1 MKSVIVRP
9 CAGYSDAETRQ
20 ALEAV
25 LAPLGGLSWVLPGMR
40 ISVKANLITALKP
53 EAAATTHPALL
64 GALTEL
70 LLEKGA
76 VVTIGDSPGG
86 VFNRVYLERVYEVC
100 GLKALEERG
109 AILNRDFRQKER
121 DFPEG
126 KVLKHFIY
134 TAWLDEAD
142 AIINFSKLKVH
153 AMMAMTAATKNLFGT
168 IPGSVKAE
176 YHYRFPDYAEFA
188 DMLVDLNECFRP
200 RLNLCDAV
208 VGMEG
213 NGPTQGTPRQ
223 IGALLASESPYCLD
237 LAAASLLGL
246 KKEDVP
252 YLEAAFRRGLAPADV
267 QELNVDGDLA
277 SLKPENFR
285 NIAGRHGL
293 TQLIGGRG
301 PVSRMVQSTVGSILQ
316 ARPELREETC
326 VGCAVCAGACPVHA
340 ITMMNKKA
348 CIDRKRCIR
357 CFCCQELC
365 PRGAMGV
372 RRPLA
377 ARIAGRL

>member
-1 MKSVIVRP
+1 MKAVIVRP
-9 CAGYSDAETRQ
+9 CAGYAPGEARS

-25 LAPLGGLSWVLPGMR
+25 LAPLGGLSWVRAGMTVA
-40 ISVKANLITALKP
+40 VKANLITALKP
-53 EAAATTHPALL
+53 EAAATTHPSLL
-64 GALTEL
+64 EALTEL
-70 LLEKGA
+70 LLEKGVR
-76 VVTIGDSPGG
+76 VVIGDSPGG
-86 VFNRVYLERVYEVC
+86 VFNRVYVERVYEVC
-100 GLKALEERG
+100 GLKALEAKG

-121 DFPEG
+121 SFPEG

-142 AIINFSKLKVH
+142 TIINFCKLKVH

-176 YHYRFPDYAEFA
+176 YHYLFPEYRDFA
-188 DMLVDLNECFRP
+188 DMLVDLCECFRP

-213 NGPTQGTPRQ
+213 NGPTQGTPRH

-252 YLEAAFRRGLAPADV
+252 YLEAAYRRGLIPAEAR
-267 QELNVDGDLA
+267 ELVMDGDLA
-277 SLKPENFR
+277 SLKPEGFQ

-293 TQLIGGRG
+293 TQLIGGRN
-301 PVSRMVQSTVGSILQ
+301 PVSRLVQGTVEAILQ
-316 ARPELREETC
+316 ARPELKADAC
-326 VGCAVCAGACPVHA
+326 VGCGVCAGACPAHA
-340 ITMMNKKA
+340 IAMVNKRA
-348 CIDRKRCIR
+348 SIDRKLCIR